1 MRLVSQRRLTRVI
14 RTLASCAL
22 VGVAAVPAPPARAA
36 NGAPPGLVPAVVRDV
51 KTGSYR
57 LGTTDPRADTPN
69 YIQPDTQVEP
79 SLAVN
84 PKNPLN
90 AVAMYQE
97 GRIDSGGDATNGY
110 ATTFDG
116 GQTWQYGEIPGLTR
130 VLNQGGPWER
140 ASDAVVAFGPNN
152 TVYANSLVFD
162 NSPAHSGIA
171 VNVSKDGG
179 ATWSKPV
186 FLQDDT
192 IPVITNDKNWIVV
205 DNGTGVGHHT
215 GRVYVVW
222 DRVAPVIYS
231 YCDANCD
238 QVSNWTGFQQLPY
251 VAWPAQGLGAYPVV
265 MPDGSLAMEMT
276 SLVGGIPIPNTN
288 LEQPEFDEAASNIVF
303 LEAPAAGAV
312 PWPAPLA
319 WTPIVQIA
327 ADRSAGVIGQRGGGI
342 PSMDVDPSNGNLY
355 VTWEDGRFRSDN
367 TNDAVLSKST
377 DGGITWTR
385 PKRING
391 GSTTDHIDHYM
402 PAVAVG
408 EHGVVHIAY
417 KVRDESPGAGGR
429 MSPYIDAYYQESYDG
444 GETFTA
450 PLKVNKEPSQA
461 GYGAYSR
468 AGLFEGDYFQIASVK
483 GYTYYT
489 RTQAAPAYAGE
500 PKPLDPDLRDARRG
514 HQHQSNWVALIR
526 DLNANELASLNKAKA
541 KKKKKKK
548 SSCTKKKAKK
558 KSKKKSSSKGSS
570 AKSKKKTKK
579 KSSCTKTKKRK
590 SKKKK

>member
-1 MRLVSQRRLTRVI
+1 LGL
-14 RTLASCAL
+14 LAL
-22 VGVAAVPAPPARAA
+22 VCAALAVTSVPGAYAA
-36 NGAPPGLVPAVVRDV
+36 NGAPPDRVPVVIRDV
-51 KTGSYR
+51 KTGHYR
-57 LGTTDPRADTPN
+57 LGTPDPRAETAN

-79 SLAVN
+79 SLAIN
-84 PKNPLN
+84 PNNPLN

-179 ATWSKPV
+179 GTWSKPV
-186 FLQDDT
+186 FIQDDS
-192 IPVITNDKNWIVV
+192 IPVATNDKNWIVV

-238 QVSNWTGFQQLPY
+238 QAANWTGFQQLPY

-276 SLVGGIPIPNTN
+276 SLVGGIPIPNTS
-288 LEQPEFDEAASNIVF
+288 LEQPEFEEAASNIVF
-303 LEAPAAGAV
+303 LKAPAAGAV

-319 WTPIVQIA
+319 WTPITQIA
-327 ADRSAGVIGQRGGGI
+327 ADRSAGIIGQRGGGI
-342 PSMDVDPSNGNLY
+342 PAMDVDSSNGNLY
-355 VTWEDGRFRSDN
+355 VTWEDARFRSDN
-367 TNDAVLSKST
+367 TNDVVLSKST
-377 DGGITWTR
+377 DGGITWTT

-391 GSTTDHIDHYM
+391 GSTSDHVDHYM
-402 PAVAVG
+402 PSVAVG

-417 KVRDESPGAGGR
+417 KVRNETPGAGGKL
-429 MSPYIDAYYQESYDG
+429 SPWIDAYYQESYDG
-444 GETFTA
+444 AETFTE
-450 PLKVNKEPSQA
+450 PLRVNAERSHA

-468 AGLFEGDYFQIASVK
+468 GGLFEGDYFQIASVK
-483 GYTYYT
+483 GWTYYT
-489 RTQAAPAYAGE
+489 RTQAAPASAGE
-500 PKPLDPDLRDARRG
+500 PMPLDPDLRDARRG
-514 HQHQSNWVALIR
+514 HQHQSNWVAVIR
-526 DLNANELASLNKAKA
+526 DLTASEIAALHKAKP
-541 KKKKKKK
+541 KKKKKK
-548 SSCTKKKAKK
+548 STCAKRKSKKKSRKSSAAAKK
-558 KSKKKSSSKGSS
+558 KSKKKSC
-570 AKSKKKTKK
+570 A
-579 KSSCTKTKKRK
+579 KKRK
-590 SKKKK
+590 KKAKRRR